1 MGASLHTSVMGT
13 YHLVEIPRRAVHH
26 TLPRVV
32 VLVTSCAVVGAHGVG
47 ISVLQFEPVVV
58 GTSWDA
64 PICRRI
70 SNSPRRTSRHTFIR
84 SRTKSIGSSVV
95 IETKLCTIWCTFHQR
110 LDCKVTRWTILNAS
124 SIAISQIIRLTIE
137 IRSRAVV
144 RRRIDTH
151 SSNCIFVVATGWCCS
166 SCIGAGWAIGYA
178 SIADH
183 RVERVVVIW
192 RYFAVALSVHH
203 FLRCWRTC

>member
-47 ISVLQFEPVVV
+47 ISVLQFEPVVA
-58 GTSWDA
+58 GTSRHA
-64 PICRRI
+64 PIGRRI
-70 SNSPRRTSRHTFIR
+70 SNSPRRTSSHTFVR
-84 SRTKSIGSSVV
+84 CCTKSTGTTVFIQ
-95 IETKLCTIWCTFHQR
+95 TKLCTIWCTFHQR
-110 LDCKVTRWTILNAS
+110 LDGKITRWTILHT
-124 SIAISQIIRLTIE
+124 ISVTICQVIGLSIE
-137 IRSRAVV
+137 IGSRTVIGGRVDA
-144 RRRIDTH
+144 H
-151 SSNCIFVVATGWCCS
+151 SSQCIFVVTTGRWRS
-166 SCIGAGWAIGYA
+166 SCIGARWAMCYA

-183 RVERVVVIW
+183 RIERVVVIR
-192 RYFAVALSVHH
+192 RYFAVALSIHH